1 MLFTVACISFCFVV
15 AVFCLFAHFFFFV
28 FINGASHCTG
38 LALAHCVVQDDF

>member
-15 AVFCLFAHFFFFV
+15 AVFCLLTFFV